1 MIFQSYTKN
10 ENYYE
15 FVTADGLK
23 LLAPVSSIILVDDES
38 GAIAIKTIGSRRTIG
53 LVPKPTL

>member
-10 ENYYE
+10 DKYYE

-23 LLAPVSSIILVDDES
+23 LLAPVSSIIFVDDES
-38 GAIAIKTIGSRRTIG
+38 GSLAIKAIGSRSTIG
-53 LVPKPTL
+53 LVPKPTI